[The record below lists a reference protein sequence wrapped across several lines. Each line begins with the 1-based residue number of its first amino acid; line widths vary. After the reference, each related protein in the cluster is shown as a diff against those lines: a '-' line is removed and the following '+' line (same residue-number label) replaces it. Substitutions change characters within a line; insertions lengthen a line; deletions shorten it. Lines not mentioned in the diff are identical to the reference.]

1 MSQCTCTRRDRSHV
15 KEDVTAQAGGGGAG
29 AAVTNHFQDFPHRLL
44 NRALPQLISSQFL
57 HVRLCPLSRFK
68 KKQRRCA
75 ERARPPGSVPPI
87 AFFSS
92 GNRDRGGKTKEKGMR
107 ERSDRARKAG
117 RGLEPLVADWPRPR
131 DELRLI

>member
-15 KEDVTAQAGGGGAG
+15 KEDVTAQAGGGGVG

-68 KKQRRCA
+68 KKNNDAAQRELDRPAPSLRLHFFHQETGTEEGKPKRKGCEKGRT
-75 ERARPPGSVPPI
+75 ERGK
-87 AFFSS
+87 
-92 GNRDRGGKTKEKGMR
+92 RGGDWS
-107 ERSDRARKAG
+107 RSWPIG
-117 RGLEPLVADWPRPR
+117 RGLAMN
-131 DELRLI
+131 